1 MFAKWKESII
11 TVISS
16 RLFVLIIAF
25 ILLCSTL
32 VYRLFDLQIVKGE
45 DYLNNFRLKIVRERS
60 LTSTRGNIYDCNGNL
75 LAYNEL
81 AYNITLEDVYESGS
95 DKNATLN
102 DTIYRL
108 IKLVEENGDEV
119 ISDFNIRVN
128 EDGEYVFTV
137 EGTRLL
143 RFLAD
148 IYGKRYT
155 SDLEYDEKT
164 ATPDDVV
171 EYLCGRKKYGIGY
184 YAEPGVNTSFVPGG
198 GYTKEEVLQII
209 TIRYALS
216 LNSYQKYIAT
226 TVASDISEETLAV
239 VIENSDVLP
248 GVSVAQSTIRKYND
262 PVYFAQIIG
271 YTGKISTEEYAVL
284 SEENENYSLNDYVGK
299 TGIEQS
305 MESYLQ
311 GIKGSETIY
320 VDNMGK
326 IIETADYVEPIAGN
340 DIYLTID
347 KDLQIAVYNILEQ
360 KIAGILVNKIRNT
373 KVSPADQDSKDMYI
387 PIDDVYFALFN
398 NNVIDTSRFSKSYA
412 SETEKAVYEKFLTK
426 KESVSAELYDEL
438 MVSATPYNRLSKEY
452 CNYQSYIVTML
463 MSDNHGVLVRDAIDT
478 TDATYIAWTKDETI
492 SLKEYLNYAISMNWI
507 DTTKL
512 DLEVQYSDS
521 DEIYAGLV
529 DYIIDALQNNT
540 EFNKKL
546 YKYMIANNNIT
557 GKQICIILWDQDLI
571 NVDESKITGL
581 KSGRISAYNFMV
593 DCISELEITPA
604 QLALDPCSGSC
615 VITDVNTGDVEALV
629 SYPGYDNN
637 RLANSA
643 DSEYLARLNSDLSR
657 PLWNYATQN
666 KSAPGSTLKMCMS
679 VAAIEEGVV
688 TLNEDIRCEG
698 SFDKLTGTIHR
709 CWIYSGAHGRL
720 DITEAIANSCNCY
733 FYEVGYRMSQDE
745 DGYNATV
752 GIDTLSKYT
761 DLFGLSEP
769 SGVEILEASPQVSDA
784 FPVPSAIGQGT
795 HAYTTVGLARYV
807 TAVANS
813 GTVYNLTLIDKVTD
827 TNGNLQF
834 DNSAEIRNEIE
845 LEDNVWDAIHAGM
858 RQVVQKKAYF
868 STVAVNVAGK
878 TGTAQETASRSDHA
892 LFVGYAPYEDPEI
905 AIAIRVLHGYS
916 SDYAAQITKD
926 VIMYYYGLAEEEEII
941 TGTADQPLTATTTG
955 D

>member
-1 MFAKWKESII
+1 MFNKWKESII

-16 RLFVLIIAF
+16 RLFVLLIAF

-45 DYLNNFRLKIVRERS
+45 DYLNNFQLKIVRERS
-60 LTSTRGNIYDCNGNL
+60 LPSTRGNIYDCNGNL

-95 DKNATLN
+95 DKNANIN

-108 IKLVEENGDEV
+108 IKLIEQNGDEV

-137 EGTRLL
+137 EGTKLQ

-148 IYGKRYT
+148 IYGKKYT
-155 SDLEYDEKT
+155 SDLDYDEKT
-164 ATPDDVV
+164 ATPDDVID
-171 EYLCGRKKYGIGY
+171 YLCSRKKYGIGY
-184 YAEPGVNTSFVPGG
+184 YEEPGVSSSFVPGG
-198 GYTKEEVLQII
+198 GYTKEEIVQII

-216 LNSYQKYIAT
+216 LNSYQKYIVT
-226 TVASDISEETLAV
+226 TVASDVSEETLAV

-248 GVSVAQSTIRKYND
+248 GVSVAQDTIRKYND
-262 PVYFAQIIG
+262 PVYFSQIIG
-271 YTGKISTEEYAVL
+271 YTGKISTDEYAVL
-284 SEENENYSLNDYVGK
+284 SEENSNYSLNDYVGK

-311 GIKGSETIY
+311 GVKGSETIY

-373 KVSPADQDSKDMYI
+373 KVSPEDEDSKDMYI

-398 NNVIDTSRFSKSYA
+398 NNVIDTSRFSQSYA

-426 KESVSAELYDEL
+426 KENVSAELYDEL

-452 CNYQSYIVTML
+452 QNYESYIVSML
-463 MSDNHGVLVRDAIDT
+463 MSDNHGVLIRDEIDT

-492 SLKEYLNYAISMNWI
+492 SLKEYLNYAISMNWV

-529 DYIIDALQNNT
+529 DYIIESLQNNS

-546 YKYMIANNNIT
+546 YKYMIANNNIS

-571 NVDESKITGL
+571 NVEESQITGL
-581 KSGRISAYNFMV
+581 KSGRISSYNFII
-593 DCISELEITPA
+593 DCISNLEITPA

-615 VITDVNTGDVEALV
+615 VITDVNTGDVKALV

-666 KSAPGSTLKMCMS
+666 KSAPGSTLKMLVS
-679 VAAIEEGVV
+679 VAGLEENVI
-688 TLNEDIRCEG
+688 TLNEDIKCEG
-698 SFDKLTGTIHR
+698 SFDKLTGTVHR
-709 CWIYSGAHGRL
+709 CWIYPGAHGRL
-720 DITEAIANSCNCY
+720 DLTEAIANSCNCF
-733 FYEVGYRMSQDE
+733 FYEVGYRMSQDV
-745 DGYNATV
+745 DGYNANV

-769 SGVEILEASPQVSDA
+769 SGVEISEASPQVSDA

-813 GTVYNLTLIDKVTD
+813 GKVYNLTLIDKVTD

-834 DNSAEIRNEIE
+834 DNSAELRNEIE
-845 LEDNVWDAIHAGM
+845 LDDDVWDAIHAGM

-868 STVAVNVAGK
+868 STVAVDVAGK
-878 TGTAQETASRSDHA
+878 TGTAQETSSRADHA

-905 AIAIRVLHGYS
+905 AIAIRVLNGYT

-926 VIMYYYGLAEEEEII
+926 VIMYYYGLAEEDEII

>member
-1 MFAKWKESII
+1 MFNKWKESII

-16 RLFVLIIAF
+16 RLFVLLIAF

-45 DYLNNFRLKIVRERS
+45 DYLNNFQLKIVRERS
-60 LTSTRGNIYDCNGNL
+60 LPSTRGNIYDCNGNL

-95 DKNATLN
+95 DKNANIN

-108 IKLVEENGDEV
+108 IKLIEQNGDEV

-137 EGTRLL
+137 EGTKLQ

-148 IYGKRYT
+148 IYGKKYT
-155 SDLEYDEKT
+155 SDLDYDEKT
-164 ATPDDVV
+164 ATPDDVID
-171 EYLCGRKKYGIGY
+171 YLCSRKKYGIGY
-184 YAEPGVNTSFVPGG
+184 YEEPGVSSSFVPGG
-198 GYTKEEVLQII
+198 GYTKEEIVQII

-216 LNSYQKYIAT
+216 LNSYQKYIVT
-226 TVASDISEETLAV
+226 TVASDVSEETLAV

-248 GVSVAQSTIRKYND
+248 GVSVAQDTIRKYND
-262 PVYFAQIIG
+262 PVYFSQIIG
-271 YTGKISTEEYAVL
+271 YTGKISNEEYEVL

-311 GIKGSETIY
+311 GVKGSETIY

-373 KVSPADQDSKDMYI
+373 KVSPEDEDSKDMYI

-398 NNVIDTSRFSKSYA
+398 NNVIDTSRFSQSYA

-426 KESVSAELYDEL
+426 KENVSAELYDEL
-438 MVSATPYNRLSKEY
+438 MVSATPYNKLSKEY
-452 CNYQSYIVTML
+452 QNYESYIVSML
-463 MSDNHGVLVRDAIDT
+463 MSDNHSVLIRDEIDT

-492 SLKEYLNYAISMNWI
+492 SLKEYLNYAISMNWV

-529 DYIIDALQNNT
+529 DYIIESLQNNS

-546 YKYMIANNNIT
+546 YKYMIANNNIS

-571 NVDESKITGL
+571 NVEESQITGL
-581 KSGRISAYNFMV
+581 KSGRISSYNFII
-593 DCISELEITPA
+593 DCISNLEITPA

-615 VITDVNTGDVEALV
+615 VITDVNTGDVKALV

-666 KSAPGSTLKMCMS
+666 KSAPGSTLKMLVS
-679 VAAIEEGVV
+679 VAGLEENVI
-688 TLNEDIRCEG
+688 TLNEDIKCEG

-709 CWIYSGAHGRL
+709 CWIYTGAHGRL
-720 DITEAIANSCNCY
+720 DLTEAIANSCNCF

-745 DGYNATV
+745 DGYNANV
-752 GIDTLSKYT
+752 GIETLSKYT

-769 SGVEILEASPQVSDA
+769 SGVEISEASPQVSDA

-813 GTVYNLTLIDKVTD
+813 GKVYNLTLIDKVTD

-834 DNSAEIRNEIE
+834 DNSAELRNEIE
-845 LEDNVWDAIHAGM
+845 LDDEVWDAIHAGM

-868 STVAVNVAGK
+868 STVAVEVAGK
-878 TGTAQETASRSDHA
+878 TGTAQETSSRADHA

-905 AIAIRVLHGYS
+905 AIAIRVLNGYT

-926 VIMYYYGLAEEEEII
+926 VIMYYYGLAEEDEII

>member
-1 MFAKWKESII
+1 MFNKWKESII

-16 RLFVLIIAF
+16 RLFVLLIAF

-45 DYLNNFRLKIVRERS
+45 DYLNNFQLKIVRERS
-60 LTSTRGNIYDCNGNL
+60 LPSTRGNIYDCNGNL

-95 DKNATLN
+95 EKNANIN

-108 IKLVEENGDEV
+108 IKLIEQNGDEV

-137 EGTRLL
+137 EGTKLQ

-148 IYGKRYT
+148 VYGKKYT
-155 SDLEYDEKT
+155 SDLDYDEKT
-164 ATPDDVV
+164 ATPDDVI
-171 EYLCGRKKYGIGY
+171 EYLCSRKKYGIGY
-184 YAEPGVNTSFVPGG
+184 YEEPGVSSSFVPGG
-198 GYTKEEVLQII
+198 GYTKEEIVQII

-216 LNSYQKYIAT
+216 LNSYQKYIVT
-226 TVASDISEETLAV
+226 TVASDVSEETLAV

-248 GVSVAQSTIRKYND
+248 GVSVAQDTIRKYND
-262 PVYFAQIIG
+262 PVYFSQIIG
-271 YTGKISTEEYAVL
+271 YTGKISTDEYAVL
-284 SEENENYSLNDYVGK
+284 SQENSNYSLNDYVGK

-311 GIKGSETIY
+311 GVKGSETIY

-373 KVSPADQDSKDMYI
+373 KVSPEDEDSKDVYI

-398 NNVIDTSRFSKSYA
+398 NNVIDTSRFSQSYA

-426 KESVSAELYDEL
+426 KENVSAELYDEL
-438 MVSATPYNRLSKEY
+438 MISATPYNRLSKEY
-452 CNYQSYIVTML
+452 RNYESYIVSML
-463 MSDNHGVLVRDAIDT
+463 MSDNHGVLIRDEIDT
-478 TDATYIAWTKDETI
+478 TDPTYIAWTKDETI
-492 SLKEYLNYAISMNWI
+492 SLKEYLNYAISMNWV

-529 DYIIDALQNNT
+529 DYIIESLQNNS

-546 YKYMIANNNIT
+546 YKYMIANNNIS

-571 NVDESKITGL
+571 NVEESQITGL
-581 KSGRISAYNFMV
+581 KSGRISSYNFMI
-593 DCISELEITPA
+593 DCISNLEITPA

-615 VITDVNTGDVEALV
+615 VITDVNTGDVKALV

-666 KSAPGSTLKMCMS
+666 KSAPGSTLKMLVS
-679 VAAIEEGVV
+679 VAGLEENVI
-688 TLNEDIRCEG
+688 TLNEDIKCEG
-698 SFDKLTGTIHR
+698 SFDKLTGTVHR
-709 CWIYSGAHGRL
+709 CWIYPGAHGRL
-720 DITEAIANSCNCY
+720 DLTEAIANSCNCF

-745 DGYNATV
+745 DGYNANI

-769 SGVEILEASPQVSDA
+769 SGVEISEASPQVSDA

-807 TAVANS
+807 TAVANN
-813 GTVYNLTLIDKVTD
+813 GKVYNLTLIDKVTD

-834 DNSAEIRNEIE
+834 DNSAELRNEIE
-845 LEDNVWDAIHAGM
+845 LDDDVWDAIHAGM

-868 STVAVNVAGK
+868 STVAVDVAGK
-878 TGTAQETASRSDHA
+878 TGTAQETSSRADHA

-905 AIAIRVLHGYS
+905 AIAIRVLNGYT

-926 VIMYYYGLAEEEEII
+926 VVMYYYGLAEEDEII

>member
-1 MFAKWKESII
+1 MFSKWKESII

-16 RLFVLIIAF
+16 RLFVLLIAF

-60 LTSTRGNIYDCNGNL
+60 LPSTRGNIYDCNGNL

-108 IKLVEENGDEV
+108 IKLVEQNGDEV

-137 EGTRLL
+137 DGTKLL

-148 IYGKRYT
+148 IYGKKYT

-164 ATPDDVV
+164 STPDDVI

-184 YAEPGVNTSFVPGG
+184 YAEPGVNSSFIPGG
-198 GYTKEEVLQII
+198 GYTKEEVVQII

-226 TVASDISEETLAV
+226 TVASDVSEETLAV

-248 GVSVAQSTIRKYND
+248 GVSVAQDTIRKYND
-262 PVYFAQIIG
+262 PVYFSQIIG
-271 YTGKISTEEYAVL
+271 YTGKISTEEYAIL
-284 SEENENYSLNDYVGK
+284 SAENENYSLNDYVGK

-347 KDLQIAVYNILEQ
+347 RDLQIAVYNILEQ

-373 KVSPADQDSKDMYI
+373 KVSPEDEASKDMYI

-412 SETEKAVYEKFLTK
+412 SETEKEVYEKFLIK
-426 KESVSAELYDEL
+426 KDNVSAELYDEL
-438 MVSATPYNRLSKEY
+438 MVSATPYNKLSKEY
-452 CNYQSYIVTML
+452 QNYESYIVTL
-463 MSDNHGVLVRDAIDT
+463 LLSDNHGVLIRDAIDT
-478 TDATYIAWTKDETI
+478 TDPTYIAWTRDETI
-492 SLKEYLNYAISMNWI
+492 SLKEYLNYAISMNWV

-529 DYIIDALQNNT
+529 DYIIDSLQNNS

-557 GKQICIILWDQDLI
+557 GKQICVILWDQDLI

-581 KSGRISAYNFMV
+581 KSGRISAYNFII
-593 DCISELEITPA
+593 DCISNLEITPA

-615 VITDVNTGDVEALV
+615 VITDVNTGDVKALV

-679 VAAIEEGVV
+679 VAAVEENVV
-688 TLNEDIRCEG
+688 TLNEDIKCEG

-709 CWIYSGAHGRL
+709 CWIYPGAHGRL

-752 GIDTLSKYT
+752 GIETLSRYT
-761 DLFGLSEP
+761 DMFGLSEP
-769 SGVEILEASPQVSDA
+769 SGVEISEASPQVSDA

-845 LEDNVWDAIHAGM
+845 LDDDVWDAIHAGM

-868 STVAVNVAGK
+868 STVAVDVAGK
-878 TGTAQETASRSDHA
+878 TGTAQETASRADHA

-905 AIAIRVLHGYS
+905 AIAIRVLNGYT

-926 VIMYYYGLAEEEEII
+926 VVMYYYGLAEEEEII

>member
-1 MFAKWKESII
+1 
-11 TVISS
+11 
-16 RLFVLIIAF
+16 F

-45 DYLNNFRLKIVRERS
+45 DYLNNFQLKIVRERS
-60 LTSTRGNIYDCNGNL
+60 LPSTRGNIYDCNGNL

-95 DKNATLN
+95 DKNANIN

-108 IKLVEENGDEV
+108 IKLIEQNGDEV

-137 EGTRLL
+137 EGTKLL

-148 IYGKRYT
+148 IYGKKYT

-164 ATPDDVV
+164 STPDDVI
-171 EYLCGRKKYGIGY
+171 EYLCGRKKYAIGY
-184 YAEPGVNTSFVPGG
+184 YEEPGVNSSFVPGG
-198 GYTKEEVLQII
+198 GYTKEEIIQII

-226 TVASDISEETLAV
+226 TVASDVSEETLAV

-248 GVSVAQSTIRKYND
+248 GVSVAQDTIRKYND
-262 PVYFAQIIG
+262 PVYFSQIIG
-271 YTGKISTEEYAVL
+271 YTGKISTEEYAIL

-311 GIKGSETIY
+311 GVKGSETIY

-347 KDLQIAVYNILEQ
+347 RDLQIAVYNILEQ

-373 KVSPADQDSKDMYI
+373 KVSPEDEASKDMYI

-412 SETEKAVYEKFLTK
+412 SETEKEVYEKFLTK
-426 KESVSAELYDEL
+426 KDNVSAELYDEL
-438 MVSATPYNRLSKEY
+438 MVSATPYNQLSREY
-452 CNYQSYIVTML
+452 QNYESYIVTLL
-463 MSDNHGVLVRDAIDT
+463 MSENHGVLIRDEIDT
-478 TDATYIAWTKDETI
+478 TDATYLAWTRDETI
-492 SLKEYLNYAISMNWI
+492 SLKEYLNYAISMNWV

-521 DEIYAGLV
+521 DEIYAGVV
-529 DYIIDALQNNT
+529 DYIIDSLQNNS

-546 YKYMIANNNIT
+546 YKYMIANNNIS

-581 KSGRISAYNFMV
+581 KSGRISAYNFII
-593 DCISELEITPA
+593 DCISNLEITPA

-615 VITDVNTGDVEALV
+615 VITDVNTGDVKALV

-679 VAAIEEGVV
+679 VAAVEENVV
-688 TLNEDIRCEG
+688 TLNEDIKCEG

-709 CWIYSGAHGRL
+709 CWIYPGAHGRL

-752 GIDTLSKYT
+752 GIETLSRYT
-761 DLFGLSEP
+761 DMFGLSEP
-769 SGVEILEASPQVSDA
+769 SGVEISEASPQVSDA

-795 HAYTTVGLARYV
+795 HAYTTVGLA
-807 TAVANS
+807 
-813 GTVYNLTLIDKVTD
+813 
-827 TNGNLQF
+827 
-834 DNSAEIRNEIE
+834 
-845 LEDNVWDAIHAGM
+845 
-858 RQVVQKKAYF
+858 
-868 STVAVNVAGK
+868 
-878 TGTAQETASRSDHA
+878 
-892 LFVGYAPYEDPEI
+892 
-905 AIAIRVLHGYS
+905 
-916 SDYAAQITKD
+916 
-926 VIMYYYGLAEEEEII
+926 
-941 TGTADQPLTATTTG
+941 
-955 D
+955 

>member
-1 MFAKWKESII
+1 MFGKWKESIL

-16 RLFVLIIAF
+16 RLFVLLIAF
-25 ILLCSTL
+25 VFLCSTL

-45 DYLNNFRLKIVRERS
+45 EYLNNFQLKIVRERS

-108 IKLVEENGDEV
+108 IKLVEQNGDEV

-128 EDGEYVFTV
+128 EDGEYVFMV
-137 EGTRLL
+137 EGTKLL

-148 IYGKRYT
+148 VYGRKYT

-164 ATPDDVV
+164 ATPDEVI

-184 YAEPGVNTSFVPGG
+184 YAEPGVNSSFVPGG
-198 GYTKEEVLQII
+198 GYTKEEVIKMI
-209 TIRYALS
+209 TIRSALS

-248 GVSVAQSTIRKYND
+248 GVSVTQSTIRKYND
-262 PVYFAQIIG
+262 PVYFSQIIG
-271 YTGKISTEEYAVL
+271 YTGKISTEEYATL
-284 SEENENYSLNDYVGK
+284 SAENDNYSLNDYVGK

-311 GIKGSETIY
+311 GTKGSETIY

-373 KVSPADQDSKDMYI
+373 KVSPQDEESNDMYI

-398 NNVIDTSRFSKSYA
+398 NNVIDTSRFSQSYA

-426 KESVSAELYDEL
+426 KDNVSAELYDEL
-438 MVSATPYNRLSKEY
+438 MISATPYNKLSKEY
-452 CNYQSYIVTML
+452 QNYESYIVTL
-463 MSDNHGVLVRDAIDT
+463 LSSDNHGVLIRDAIDT
-478 TDATYIAWTKDETI
+478 SDPIYIAWTKEETI

-512 DLEVQYSDS
+512 DLDVQYSDS

-529 DYIIDALQNNT
+529 DYIINALQNNSD
-540 EFNKKL
+540 FNKKL

-571 NVDESKITGL
+571 NVEESKIKGL
-581 KSGRISAYNFMV
+581 KSGKISAYNFII
-593 DCISELEITPA
+593 DCISNLEITPA

-615 VITDVNTGDVEALV
+615 VITDVNTGDVKALV

-666 KSAPGSTLKMCMS
+666 KSAPGSTLKMLVS
-679 VAAIEEGVV
+679 VAALEEEVV
-688 TLNEDIRCEG
+688 SINEDIKCEG

-709 CWIYSGAHGRL
+709 CWIYPGAHGRL

-761 DLFGLSEP
+761 DLFGLNET
-769 SGVEILEASPQVSDA
+769 SGVEISEASPQVSDA
-784 FPVPSAIGQGT
+784 FPVPSSIGQGT

-845 LEDNVWDAIHAGM
+845 LADNVWDAIHAGM
-858 RQVVQKKAYF
+858 RQVVLKKAYF
-868 STVAVNVAGK
+868 STVAVEVAGK
-878 TGTAQETASRSDHA
+878 TGTAQETSSRADHA
-892 LFVGYAPYEDPEI
+892 LFVGYAPYENPEI
-905 AIAIRVLHGYS
+905 AIAIRVLNGYT

-926 VIMYYYGLAEEEEII
+926 VVMYYYGLAEEEDII

>member
-1 MFAKWKESII
+1 MFNKWKESII

-16 RLFVLIIAF
+16 RLFVLLIAL

-45 DYLNNFRLKIVRERS
+45 DYLNNFQLKIVRERS
-60 LTSTRGNIYDCNGNL
+60 LPSTRGNIYDCNGNL

-95 DKNATLN
+95 DKNANIN

-108 IKLVEENGDEV
+108 IKLIEQNGDEV

-137 EGTRLL
+137 EGTKLQ

-148 IYGKRYT
+148 VYGKKYT
-155 SDLEYDEKT
+155 SDLDYDEKT
-164 ATPDDVV
+164 ATPDTVIG
-171 EYLCGRKKYGIGY
+171 YLCSRKKYGIGY
-184 YAEPGVNTSFVPGG
+184 YEEPGVSSSFVPGG
-198 GYTKEEVLQII
+198 GYTKEEIVQII

-216 LNSYQKYIAT
+216 LNSYQKYIVT
-226 TVASDISEETLAV
+226 TVASDVSEETLAV

-248 GVSVAQSTIRKYND
+248 GVSVAQDTIRKYND
-262 PVYFAQIIG
+262 PVYFSQIIG
-271 YTGKISTEEYAVL
+271 YTGKISTDEYAIL

-311 GIKGSETIY
+311 GVKGSETIY

-373 KVSPADQDSKDMYI
+373 KVSPEDEDSKDMYI

-398 NNVIDTSRFSKSYA
+398 NNVIDTSRFSQSYA

-426 KESVSAELYDEL
+426 KENVSAELYDEL
-438 MVSATPYNRLSKEY
+438 MVSATPYNKLSKEY
-452 CNYQSYIVTML
+452 QNYESYIVSML
-463 MSDNHGVLVRDAIDT
+463 MSDNHSVLIRDEIDT

-492 SLKEYLNYAISMNWI
+492 SLKEYLNYAISMNWV

-529 DYIIDALQNNT
+529 DYIIESLQNNS

-546 YKYMIANNNIT
+546 YKYMIANNNIS

-571 NVDESKITGL
+571 NVEESQITGL
-581 KSGRISAYNFMV
+581 KSGRISSYNFII
-593 DCISELEITPA
+593 DCISNLEITPA

-615 VITDVNTGDVEALV
+615 VITDVNTGDVKALV

-666 KSAPGSTLKMCMS
+666 KSAPGSTLKMLVS
-679 VAAIEEGVV
+679 VAGLEENVI
-688 TLNEDIRCEG
+688 TLNEDIKCEG

-709 CWIYSGAHGRL
+709 CWIYPGAHGRL
-720 DITEAIANSCNCY
+720 DLTEAIANSCNCF
-733 FYEVGYRMSQDE
+733 FYEVGYRMSQDV
-745 DGYNATV
+745 DGYNANV

-769 SGVEILEASPQVSDA
+769 SGVEISEASPQVSDA

-807 TAVANS
+807 TAVANN
-813 GTVYNLTLIDKVTD
+813 GKVYNLTLIDKVTD

-834 DNSAEIRNEIE
+834 DNSAELRNEIE
-845 LEDNVWDAIHAGM
+845 LDDEVWDAIHAGM
-858 RQVVQKKAYF
+858 RQVVEKKAYF
-868 STVAVNVAGK
+868 STVAVDVAGK
-878 TGTAQETASRSDHA
+878 TGTAQETSSRADHA

-905 AIAIRVLHGYS
+905 AIAIRVLNGYT

-926 VIMYYYGLAEEEEII
+926 VIMYYYGLAEEDEII

>member
-1 MFAKWKESII
+1 MFSKWKESIL
-11 TVISS
+11 TVVTS
-16 RLFVLIIAF
+16 RLFVILVAF
-25 ILLCSTL
+25 FLLCSTL
-32 VYRLFDLQIVKGE
+32 VYRLFDLQIVNGE

-60 LTSTRGNIYDCNGNL
+60 LPSTRGNIYDCNGNL

-95 DKNATLN
+95 DKNAQLN

-108 IKLVEENGDEV
+108 IKLIEKSGDDI
-119 ISDFNIRVN
+119 ISDFSIRVN
-128 EDGEYVFTV
+128 EDNEYVFTV
-137 EGTRLL
+137 EGTQLQ

-148 IYGKRYT
+148 IYGRTYI

-164 ATPDDVV
+164 STPQDVID
-171 EYLCGRKKYGIGY
+171 YFCARNKYAIGY
-184 YAEPGVNTSFVPGG
+184 YEEPGVNSSFVPGG
-198 GYTKEEVLQII
+198 GYTKEEIVQII

-226 TVASDISEETLAV
+226 TVATDVSEETLAV
-239 VIENSDVLP
+239 VIENSDTLP
-248 GVSVAQSTIRKYND
+248 GVSVAQDTIRRYND
-262 PVYFAQIIG
+262 SIYFSQIIG
-271 YTGKISTEEYAVL
+271 YTGRISQEEYAIL
-284 SEENENYSLNDYVGK
+284 SETNDNYTLNDYVGK

-320 VDNMGK
+320 VDNLGK
-326 IIETADYVEPIAGN
+326 IIETAEYIEPIAGN
-340 DIYLTID
+340 DVYLTID
-347 KDLQIAVYNILEQ
+347 RDLQIAVYNILEQ

-373 KVSPADQDSKDMYI
+373 KVAPEDEDSKDMYI

-398 NNVIDTSRFSKSYA
+398 NNVINTSRFSQSYA
-412 SETEKAVYEKFLTK
+412 SETEKAVYEIFLTK
-426 KESVSAELYDEL
+426 KENVCIELREEL
-438 MVSATPYNRLSKEY
+438 METATPYNRLSKEY
-452 CNYQSYIVTML
+452 QNYESYIVSLL
-463 MSDNHGVLVRDAIDT
+463 MSENHGVLIRDEIDT
-478 TDATYIAWTKDETI
+478 TDATYLAWTRDETI
-492 SLKEYLNYAISMNWI
+492 SLKEYLNYAISMNWV

-512 DLEVQYSDS
+512 NLDVQYSDS

-529 DYIIDALQNNT
+529 DYIIEALQNNS
-540 EFNKKL
+540 EFNKRL

-571 NVDESKITGL
+571 NVEESKITGL
-581 KSGRISAYNFMV
+581 KTGRISAYEFIIY
-593 DCISELEITPA
+593 CISNLEITPA

-615 VITDVNTGDVEALV
+615 VITDVNTGDVKALV

-643 DSEYLARLNSDLSR
+643 DSAYLARLNNDLSR

-666 KSAPGSTLKMCMS
+666 RSAPGSTLKMLVS
-679 VAAIEEGVV
+679 VAALEEEVI

-698 SFDKLTGTIHR
+698 SFTKLTGTIHN
-709 CWIYSGAHGRL
+709 CWIYPGAHGRL
-720 DITEAIANSCNCY
+720 DVTEAIANSCNNF

-745 DGYNATV
+745 DGYNATI
-752 GIDTLSKYT
+752 GTDTLAKYVE
-761 DLFGLSEP
+761 LFGLSET
-769 SGVEILEASPQVSDA
+769 SGVEIAEATPQVSDA

-807 TAVANS
+807 TAVANC
-813 GTVYNLTLIDKVTD
+813 GTVYNLTLVDKVTD

-834 DNSAEIRNEIE
+834 DNNAEVRNNIE
-845 LEDNVWDAIHAGM
+845 LDQNVWEAIHEGM
-858 RQVVQKKAYF
+858 RMVVEKKAYF
-868 STVAVNVAGK
+868 NVLAVDVAGK
-878 TGTAQETASRSDHA
+878 TGTAQETSSRADHA
-892 LFVGYAPYEDPEI
+892 LFVGFAPYQNPEI
-905 AIAIRVLHGYS
+905 AIATRVLNGYT

-926 VIMYYYGLAEEEEII
+926 IVMYYYGLAEEDEII
-941 TGTADQPLTATTTG
+941 TGTAEQPLTATTTG

>member
-1 MFAKWKESII
+1 MFSKWKESII

-16 RLFVLIIAF
+16 RLFVILIAF

-32 VYRLFDLQIVKGE
+32 VYRLFDLQIVNGE

-60 LTSTRGNIYDCNGNL
+60 LPSTRGNIYDCNGNL

-95 DKNATLN
+95 DKNAKLN

-108 IKLVEENGDEV
+108 IKLIEKNGDEI

-137 EGTRLL
+137 EGTKLQ

-148 IYGKRYT
+148 IYGKAYI
-155 SDLEYDEKT
+155 SDLDYDEKT
-164 ATPDDVV
+164 ATPDEVI
-171 EYLCGRKKYGIGY
+171 EYLCSRKKYAIGY
-184 YAEPGVNTSFVPGG
+184 FENPDDSSTFVPGG
-198 GYTKEEVLQII
+198 GYTKEEVVQII

-216 LNSYQKYIAT
+216 LNSYQKYIVT
-226 TVASDISEETLAV
+226 TVASDVSEETLAV

-248 GVSVAQSTIRKYND
+248 GVSVAQDTIRKYND
-262 PVYFAQIIG
+262 PVYFSQIIG
-271 YTGKISTEEYAVL
+271 YTGKISTDEYAVL
-284 SEENENYSLNDYVGK
+284 SAENDNYSLNDYVGK

-340 DIYLTID
+340 DVYLTID
-347 KDLQIAVYNILEQ
+347 RDLQIAVYNILEQ

-373 KVSPADQDSKDMYI
+373 KVSPEDEESNDMYI

-398 NNVIDTSRFSKSYA
+398 NNVIDTSRFSQSYA
-412 SETEKAVYEKFLTK
+412 SETEQAVYEKFLTK
-426 KESVSAELYDEL
+426 KENVSLELREEL
-438 MVSATPYNRLSKEY
+438 MDTATPYNKLSKEY
-452 CNYQSYIVTML
+452 QNYESYIVSL
-463 MSDNHGVLVRDAIDT
+463 LSSDNHGVLIREEIDT
-478 TDATYIAWTKDETI
+478 TDPTYIAWTKDETI
-492 SLKEYLNYAISMNWI
+492 SLKEYLNYAISMNWV

-512 DLEVQYSDS
+512 NLDVQYSDS

-529 DYIIDALQNNT
+529 DYIIEALQNNT

-571 NVDESKITGL
+571 NVEEDKIKGL
-581 KSGRISAYNFMV
+581 KSGRITPYNFII
-593 DCISELEITPA
+593 DCISDLEITPA

-615 VITDVNTGDVEALV
+615 VITDVNTGDVKALV

-643 DSEYLARLNSDLSR
+643 DSEYLAGLNSDLSR

-666 KSAPGSTLKMCMS
+666 RSAPGSTLKML
-679 VAAIEEGVV
+679 VAVAGLEEEVIS
-688 TLNEDIRCEG
+688 LNEDIKCEG
-698 SFDKLTGTIHR
+698 SFTKLTGTIHN
-709 CWIYSGAHGRL
+709 CWIYPGAHGRV
-720 DITEAIANSCNCY
+720 DVTEAIANSCNSY

-745 DGYNATV
+745 DGYNATI
-752 GIDTLSKYT
+752 GTETLAKYV
-761 DLFGLSEP
+761 DWFGLSET
-769 SGVEILEASPQVSDA
+769 SGVEISEASPQVSDA

-834 DNSAEIRNEIE
+834 DNVAEVRNTIE
-845 LEDNVWDAIHAGM
+845 LSDEVWDAIHSGM

-868 STVAVNVAGK
+868 NTVAVNVAGK
-878 TGTAQETASRSDHA
+878 TGTAQEISSRADHA

-905 AIAIRVLHGYS
+905 AIAIRVLNGYT

-926 VIMYYYGLAEEEEII
+926 IVMYYYGLAEEDEII
-941 TGTADQPLTATTTG
+941 TGTAEQPLTATTTG

>member
-1 MFAKWKESII
+1 MFSKWKESII

-16 RLFVLIIAF
+16 RLFVILVAF
-25 ILLCSTL
+25 FLLCSTL
-32 VYRLFDLQIVKGE
+32 VYRLFDLQIVNGE

-60 LTSTRGNIYDCNGNL
+60 LPSTRGNIYDCNGNL

-95 DKNATLN
+95 DKNAQLN

-108 IKLVEENGDEV
+108 IKLVEKCGDDI

-137 EGTRLL
+137 DGTQLQ

-148 IYGKRYT
+148 VYGKKYI
-155 SDLEYDEKT
+155 SDLEYDQKT
-164 ATPDDVV
+164 STPQDVID
-171 EYLCGRKKYGIGY
+171 YFCARNKYGIGY
-184 YAEPGVNTSFVPGG
+184 YAEPGVNSSFVPGG

-209 TIRYALS
+209 TVRYALS

-226 TVASDISEETLAV
+226 TVATDVSEETLAV

-248 GVSVAQSTIRKYND
+248 GVSVAQDTIRRYND
-262 PVYFAQIIG
+262 AVYFSQIIG
-271 YTGKISTEEYAVL
+271 YTGRISTEEYAIL
-284 SEENENYSLNDYVGK
+284 SEESDNYTLNDNVGK

-320 VDNMGK
+320 VDNLGK
-326 IIETADYVEPIAGN
+326 IIETAEYVEPVAGN
-340 DIYLTID
+340 DVYLTID
-347 KDLQIAVYNILEQ
+347 RDLQIAVYNILEQ

-373 KVSPADQDSKDMYI
+373 KIAPEDQDSNDMYI

-398 NNVIDTSRFSKSYA
+398 NNVINTARFSQSYA
-412 SETEKAVYEKFLTK
+412 SETEKAVYEAFLIK
-426 KESVSAELYDEL
+426 KENVSLELQEEL
-438 MVSATPYNRLSKEY
+438 MVTATPYNRLSKEY
-452 CNYQSYIVTML
+452 QNYESYIVSLL
-463 MSDNHGVLVRDAIDT
+463 MSENHGVLMRDEIDT

-492 SLKEYLNYAISMNWI
+492 SLKEYLNYAISMNWV

-512 DLEVQYSDS
+512 DLDVQYSDS

-529 DYIIDALQNNT
+529 DYIIEALQNNT
-540 EFNKKL
+540 EFNKRL

-571 NVDESKITGL
+571 NVEESLITGL
-581 KSGRISAYNFMV
+581 KTGRVTAYDFIIH
-593 DCISELEITPA
+593 CISNLEITPA

-615 VITDVNTGDVEALV
+615 VITDVNTGDVKALV

-643 DSEYLARLNSDLSR
+643 DSAYLARLNNDLSR

-666 KSAPGSTLKMCMS
+666 RSAPGSTLKMLVS
-679 VAAIEEGVV
+679 VAGLEEGVI

-709 CWIYSGAHGRL
+709 CWIYAGAHGRL
-720 DITEAIANSCNCY
+720 DVTEAIANSCNCF

-745 DGYNATV
+745 DGYNATI
-752 GIDTLSKYT
+752 GIETLAKYV
-761 DLFGLSEP
+761 DLFGLNET
-769 SGVEILEASPQVSDA
+769 SGVEISEATPQVSDA

-807 TAVANS
+807 TAVANE
-813 GTVYNLTLIDKVTD
+813 GTVYNLTLVDKVTD

-834 DNSAEIRNEIE
+834 DNEAQVRNVIE
-845 LEDNVWDAIHAGM
+845 LDDDIWEAIHEGM
-858 RQVVQKKAYF
+858 RMVVEKKAYF
-868 STVAVNVAGK
+868 NVLAVDVAGK
-878 TGTAQETASRSDHA
+878 TGTAQETSSRADHA
-892 LFVGYAPYEDPEI
+892 LFVGFAPYQDPEI
-905 AIAIRVLHGYS
+905 AIATRVLNGYT

-926 VIMYYYGLAEEEEII
+926 IIMYYYGLAEEDEII
-941 TGTADQPLTATTTG
+941 TGTADRPLTATTTG

>member
-1 MFAKWKESII
+1 MFNKWKESIL
-11 TVISS
+11 TVITS
-16 RLFVLIIAF
+16 RLFVILLAF
-25 ILLCSTL
+25 IILCSTL
-32 VYRLFDLQIVKGE
+32 VYRIFDLQIVNGE
-45 DYLNNFRLKIVRERS
+45 NYLNNFRLKIVRERS
-60 LTSTRGNIYDCNGNL
+60 LPSTRGNIYDCNGNL

-81 AYNITLEDVYESGS
+81 AYNITLEDVFESGS
-95 DKNATLN
+95 DKNAQLN

-108 IKLVEENGDEV
+108 IKLIEKNGDDI

-137 EGTRLL
+137 DGTKLQ

-148 IYGKRYT
+148 IYGKVYI
-155 SDLEYDEKT
+155 SDLDYDEKT
-164 ATPDDVV
+164 ATPEDVI
-171 EYLCGRKKYGIGY
+171 EYLCSRKKYGIGY
-184 YAEPGVNTSFVPGG
+184 YEEPGVNSSFVPGG
-198 GYTKEEVLQII
+198 GYTKEEIVQII
-209 TIRYALS
+209 TVRYALS

-226 TVASDISEETLAV
+226 TVASDVSEETLAV

-248 GVSVAQSTIRKYND
+248 GVSVAQDTIRRYND
-262 PVYFAQIIG
+262 PVYFSQIIG
-271 YTGKISTEEYAVL
+271 YTGKISTDEYAVL
-284 SEENENYSLNDYVGK
+284 SAENENYSLNDYVGK

-305 MESYLQ
+305 MESHLQ

-347 KDLQIAVYNILEQ
+347 RDLQIAVYNILEQ

-373 KVSPADQDSKDMYI
+373 KVSPEDEESKDMYI

-398 NNVIDTSRFSKSYA
+398 NNVINTSRFSQTYA
-412 SETEKAVYEKFLTK
+412 SETEKAVYEAFLTK
-426 KESVSAELYDEL
+426 KENVSLELQDEL
-438 MVSATPYNRLSKEY
+438 LVSATPYNKLSKEY
-452 CNYQSYIVTML
+452 RNYESYIVSML
-463 MSDNHGVLVRDAIDT
+463 MSENHGILIRDEIDT
-478 TDATYIAWTKDETI
+478 SDATYIAWTKDETI

-512 DLEVQYSDS
+512 DLDVQYSDS

-529 DYIIDALQNNT
+529 EYIIDALQNNT
-540 EFNKKL
+540 EFNKRL
-546 YKYMIANNNIT
+546 YKYMIANNNIS
-557 GKQICIILWDQDLI
+557 GKQICIILWDQDII
-571 NVDESKITGL
+571 NVEESQIKNL
-581 KSGRISAYNFMV
+581 KSGRTSAYEFIV
-593 DCISELEITPA
+593 QCISDLEITPA

-615 VITDVNTGDVEALV
+615 VITDVNTGDVKALV

-643 DSEYLARLNSDLSR
+643 DAAYLARLNSDLSR

-666 KSAPGSTLKMCMS
+666 RSAPGSTLKMLVS
-679 VAAIEEGVV
+679 VAALEEEVV
-688 TLNEDIRCEG
+688 TLKEDIKCEG
-698 SFDKLTGTIHR
+698 SFTKLTGTIHN
-709 CWIYSGAHGRL
+709 CWIAPGAHGRL
-720 DITEAIANSCNCY
+720 DITEAIANSCNCF

-745 DGYNATV
+745 DGYNANV
-752 GIDTLSKYT
+752 GTDTLAKYV
-761 DLFGLSEP
+761 DLFGLSET
-769 SGVEILEASPQVSDA
+769 SGVEISETSPYVSDV

-813 GTVYNLTLIDKVTD
+813 GTVYNLTLIDKITD
-827 TNGNLQF
+827 TNGNLKL
-834 DNSAEIRNEIE
+834 DNSAEVRNTID
-845 LEDNVWDAIHAGM
+845 LSDDVWDAIHSGM
-858 RQVVQKKAYF
+858 RQVVLKKSYF

-878 TGTAQETASRSDHA
+878 TGTAQETSSRSDHA
-892 LFVGYAPYEDPEI
+892 LFVGYAPYENPEI
-905 AIAIRVLHGYS
+905 AIAIRVLNGYT

-926 VIMYYYGLAEEEEII
+926 VVMYYYGLAEEDEII
-941 TGTADQPLTATTTG
+941 TGTAEQPLTATTTG

>member
-1 MFAKWKESII
+1 MFNKWKESII

-16 RLFVLIIAF
+16 RLFVLLIAF

-45 DYLNNFRLKIVRERS
+45 DYLNNFQLKIVRERS
-60 LTSTRGNIYDCNGNL
+60 LPSTRGNIYDCNGNL

-95 DKNATLN
+95 DKNANIN

-108 IKLVEENGDEV
+108 IKLIEQNGDEV

-137 EGTRLL
+137 EGTKLQ

-148 IYGKRYT
+148 VYGKKYT
-155 SDLEYDEKT
+155 SDLDYDEKT
-164 ATPDDVV
+164 ATPDTVI
-171 EYLCGRKKYGIGY
+171 EYLCSRKKYGIGY
-184 YAEPGVNTSFVPGG
+184 YEEPGVSSSFVPGG
-198 GYTKEEVLQII
+198 GYTKEEIVQII

-216 LNSYQKYIAT
+216 LNSYQKYIVT
-226 TVASDISEETLAV
+226 TVASDVSEETLAV

-248 GVSVAQSTIRKYND
+248 GVSVAQDTIRKYND
-262 PVYFAQIIG
+262 PVYFSQIIG
-271 YTGKISTEEYAVL
+271 YTGKISNEEYAVL
-284 SEENENYSLNDYVGK
+284 SEENSNYSLNDYVGK

-311 GIKGSETIY
+311 GVKGSETIY

-373 KVSPADQDSKDMYI
+373 KVSPEDEDSKDMYI

-398 NNVIDTSRFSKSYA
+398 NNVIDTSRFSQSYA

-426 KESVSAELYDEL
+426 KENVSAELYDEL

-452 CNYQSYIVTML
+452 QNYESYIVSML
-463 MSDNHGVLVRDAIDT
+463 MSDNHGVLIRDEIDT
-478 TDATYIAWTKDETI
+478 TDPTYIAWTKDETI
-492 SLKEYLNYAISMNWI
+492 SLKEYLNYAISMNWV

-529 DYIIDALQNNT
+529 DYIIESLQNNS

-546 YKYMIANNNIT
+546 YKYMIANNNIS

-571 NVDESKITGL
+571 NVEESQITGL
-581 KSGRISAYNFMV
+581 KSGRISSYNFII
-593 DCISELEITPA
+593 DCISNLEITPA

-615 VITDVNTGDVEALV
+615 VITDVNTGDVKALV

-666 KSAPGSTLKMCMS
+666 KSAPGSTLKMVVS
-679 VAAIEEGVV
+679 VAVLEENVI
-688 TLNEDIRCEG
+688 TLNEDIKCEG

-709 CWIYSGAHGRL
+709 CWIYPGAHGHL
-720 DITEAIANSCNCY
+720 DLTEAIANSCNCF

-745 DGYNATV
+745 DGFNANV

-769 SGVEILEASPQVSDA
+769 SGVEISEASPLVSDA

-807 TAVANS
+807 TAVANN
-813 GTVYNLTLIDKVTD
+813 GKVYNLTLIDKVTD

-834 DNSAEIRNEIE
+834 DNSAELRNEIE
-845 LEDNVWDAIHAGM
+845 LDDDVWDAIHAGM

-868 STVAVNVAGK
+868 STVAVDVAGK
-878 TGTAQETASRSDHA
+878 TGTAQETSSRADHA

-905 AIAIRVLHGYS
+905 AIAIRVLNGYT

-926 VIMYYYGLAEEEEII
+926 VIMYYYGLAEEDEII

>member
-1 MFAKWKESII
+1 MFNKWKESII

-16 RLFVLIIAF
+16 RLFVLLIAF

-45 DYLNNFRLKIVRERS
+45 DYLNNFQLKIVRERS
-60 LTSTRGNIYDCNGNL
+60 LPSTRGNIYDCNGNL

-95 DKNATLN
+95 DKNANIN

-108 IKLVEENGDEV
+108 IKLIEQNGDEV

-137 EGTRLL
+137 EGTKLQ

-148 IYGKRYT
+148 VYGKKYT
-155 SDLEYDEKT
+155 SDLDYDEKT
-164 ATPDDVV
+164 ATPDTVI
-171 EYLCGRKKYGIGY
+171 EYLCSRKKYGIGY
-184 YAEPGVNTSFVPGG
+184 YEEPGVSSSFVPGG
-198 GYTKEEVLQII
+198 GYTKEEIVQII

-216 LNSYQKYIAT
+216 LNSYQKYIVT
-226 TVASDISEETLAV
+226 TVASDVSEETLAV

-248 GVSVAQSTIRKYND
+248 GVSVAQDTIRKYND
-262 PVYFAQIIG
+262 PVYFSQIIG
-271 YTGKISTEEYAVL
+271 YTGKISTDEYAVL

-311 GIKGSETIY
+311 GVKGSETIY

-373 KVSPADQDSKDMYI
+373 KVSPEDEDSKDMYI

-398 NNVIDTSRFSKSYA
+398 NNVIDTSRFSQSYA

-426 KESVSAELYDEL
+426 KENVSAELYDEL
-438 MVSATPYNRLSKEY
+438 MVSATPYNKLSKEY
-452 CNYQSYIVTML
+452 QNYESYIVSML
-463 MSDNHGVLVRDAIDT
+463 MSDNHGVLIRDEIDT

-492 SLKEYLNYAISMNWI
+492 SLKEYLNYAISMNWV

-529 DYIIDALQNNT
+529 DYIIESLQNNS

-546 YKYMIANNNIT
+546 YKYMIANNNIS

-571 NVDESKITGL
+571 NVEESQITGL
-581 KSGRISAYNFMV
+581 KSGRISSYNFII
-593 DCISELEITPA
+593 DCISNLEITPA

-615 VITDVNTGDVEALV
+615 VITDVNTGDVKALV

-666 KSAPGSTLKMCMS
+666 KSAPGSTLKMLVS
-679 VAAIEEGVV
+679 VAGLEENVI
-688 TLNEDIRCEG
+688 TLNEDIKCEG

-709 CWIYSGAHGRL
+709 CWIYPGAHGRL
-720 DITEAIANSCNCY
+720 DLTEAIANSCNCF
-733 FYEVGYRMSQDE
+733 FYEVGYRMSQDV
-745 DGYNATV
+745 DGYNANV

-769 SGVEILEASPQVSDA
+769 SGVEISEASPQVSDA

-807 TAVANS
+807 TAVANN
-813 GTVYNLTLIDKVTD
+813 GKVYNLTLIDKVTD

-834 DNSAEIRNEIE
+834 DNSAELRNEIE
-845 LEDNVWDAIHAGM
+845 LDDDVWDAIHAGM

-868 STVAVNVAGK
+868 STVAVDVAGK
-878 TGTAQETASRSDHA
+878 TGTAQETSSRADHA

-905 AIAIRVLHGYS
+905 AIAIRVLNGYT

-926 VIMYYYGLAEEEEII
+926 VIMYYYGLAEEDEII

>member
-1 MFAKWKESII
+1 LFSKWKESFI

-16 RLFVLIIAF
+16 RLFVLLIAF
-25 ILLCSTL
+25 FFLCSTL

-45 DYLNNFRLKIVRERS
+45 DYLNNFHLKIVRERS
-60 LTSTRGNIYDCNGNL
+60 LPSTRGNIYDCNGNL

-95 DKNATLN
+95 DKNATIN

-108 IKLVEENGDEV
+108 IKLVEQNGDEV

-137 EGTRLL
+137 EGTKLQ

-148 IYGKRYT
+148 IYGKKYT
-155 SDLEYDEKT
+155 SDLDYDEKT

-184 YAEPGVNTSFVPGG
+184 YAEPGVNSSFVPGG

-226 TVASDISEETLAV
+226 TVASDVSEETLAV
-239 VIENSDVLP
+239 VIENSDILP
-248 GVSVAQSTIRKYND
+248 GVSVAQATVRKYND
-262 PVYFAQIIG
+262 PVYFSQIIG
-271 YTGKISTEEYAVL
+271 YTGKISNEEYAVL
-284 SEENENYSLNDYVGK
+284 SAENENYTLNDYVGK

-311 GIKGSETIY
+311 GVKGSETIY

-340 DIYLTID
+340 DVYLTID

-360 KIAGILVNKIRNT
+360 KIAGILVAKIRNT
-373 KVSPADQDSKDMYI
+373 KVSPEDADSKDMYI

-426 KESVSAELYDEL
+426 KEDVSAELYEEL
-438 MVSATPYNRLSKEY
+438 MVSATPYNKLSKEY
-452 CNYQSYIVTML
+452 KSYESYIVSL
-463 MSDNHGVLVRDAIDT
+463 LSSDNHGVLVRDAIDT
-478 TDATYIAWTKDETI
+478 TDPMYIAWTRDETI

-512 DLEVQYSDS
+512 DLDVQYSDS

-529 DYIIDALQNNT
+529 EYIIDSLQNNS

-571 NVDESKITGL
+571 NVDEDQIKGL
-581 KSGRISAYNFMV
+581 KSGRISSYQFMV
-593 DCISELEITPA
+593 DCISNLEITPA

-615 VITDVNTGDVEALV
+615 VITDVNTGDVKALV

-666 KSAPGSTLKMCMS
+666 RSAPGSTLKMLVS
-679 VAAIEEGVV
+679 VAALEENVI
-688 TLNEDIRCEG
+688 TLNEEIKCEG
-698 SFDKLTGTIHR
+698 SFDKLTGTTHH
-709 CWIYSGAHGRL
+709 CWIYPGAHGRVNV
-720 DITEAIANSCNCY
+720 TEAIAHSCNSY

-745 DGYNATV
+745 DGYNASV
-752 GIDTLSKYT
+752 GTETLSRYAEM
-761 DLFGLSEP
+761 FGLSET
-769 SGVEILEASPQVSDA
+769 SGVEISEAAPQVSDA

-807 TAVANS
+807 TAVANN

-834 DNSAEIRNEIE
+834 DNSAEIRNQVE
-845 LEDNVWDAIHAGM
+845 LDDDVWDAIHSGM

-868 STVAVNVAGK
+868 STVAVDVAGK
-878 TGTAQETASRSDHA
+878 TGTAQETSSRADHA

-905 AIAIRVLHGYS
+905 AIAIRVLNGYT

-926 VIMYYYGLAEEEEII
+926 VIMYYYGLAEEDEII
-941 TGTADQPLTATTTG
+941 TGTAEQPLTATTGG

>member
-1 MFAKWKESII
+1 MFSKWKESIL

-16 RLFVLIIAF
+16 RLFIILVAF
-25 ILLCSTL
+25 FLLCSTL
-32 VYRLFDLQIVKGE
+32 VYRLFDLQIVNGE

-60 LTSTRGNIYDCNGNL
+60 LPSTRGNIYDCNGNL

-81 AYNITLEDVYESGS
+81 AYNITIEDVYESGS
-95 DKNATLN
+95 DKNAQLN

-108 IKLVEENGDEV
+108 IQLIEKSGDNV
-119 ISDFNIRVN
+119 VSDFNIRVN
-128 EDGEYVFTV
+128 EDGEYVYTV
-137 EGTRLL
+137 EGTKLQ

-148 IYGKRYT
+148 IYGKVYI
-155 SDLEYDEKT
+155 SDLEYEQKT
-164 ATPDDVV
+164 ATPDEVV

-184 YAEPGVNTSFVPGG
+184 YEEPGVSSSFVPGG
-198 GYTKEEVLQII
+198 GYSKEEIIQII
-209 TIRYALS
+209 TIRYAMS
-216 LNSYQKYIAT
+216 LNGYQKYIAT
-226 TVASDISEETLAV
+226 TVAADVSEETLAV

-248 GVSVAQSTIRKYND
+248 GVSVAQDTIRKYND
-262 PVYFAQIIG
+262 AVYFSQIIG

-326 IIETADYVEPIAGN
+326 IIETAEYNEPIAGN
-340 DIYLTID
+340 DVYLTID

-373 KVSPADQDSKDMYI
+373 KVSPEDEDSKDMYI

-398 NNVIDTSRFSKSYA
+398 NNVINTSRFSQSYA
-412 SETEKAVYEKFLTK
+412 SETEQAVYEAFLTK
-426 KESVSAELYDEL
+426 KENVSLELREEL
-438 MVSATPYNRLSKEY
+438 LESATPYNRLSKEY
-452 CNYQSYIVTML
+452 RNYESYIVTML
-463 MSDNHGVLVRDAIDT
+463 SSDNHGVLMRDVIDT
-478 TDATYIAWTKDETI
+478 TDATYIAWTRDEDI
-492 SLKEYLNYAISMNWI
+492 SLKEYLNYAISKNWV
-507 DTTKL
+507 DTSKL
-512 DLEVQYSDS
+512 DLDVQYSDS
-521 DEIYAGLV
+521 DEIYNGLV

-540 EFNKKL
+540 EFNKRL

-571 NVDESKITGL
+571 NVEESMIRGL
-581 KSGRISAYNFMV
+581 KTNRISSYDFMIE
-593 DCISELEITPA
+593 CISNLEITPA

-615 VITDVNTGDVEALV
+615 VITDVNTGDVKALV

-643 DSEYLARLNSDLSR
+643 DSAYLARLNSDLSR

-666 KSAPGSTLKMCMS
+666 KSAPGSTLKMLVS
-679 VAAIEEGVV
+679 VAGLEEGVIS
-688 TLNEDIRCEG
+688 LNEDIKCEG
-698 SFDKLTGTIHR
+698 SYSKLTGTTHN
-709 CWIYSGAHGRL
+709 CWIYPGAHGRL
-720 DITEAIANSCNCY
+720 DVTEAIANSCNSY
-733 FYEVGYRMSQDE
+733 FYEVGFRMSQDE

-752 GIDTLSKYT
+752 GIQTLAKYA
-761 DLFGLSEP
+761 DLFGLSET
-769 SGVEILEASPQVSDA
+769 SGVEISEASPQVSDA

-813 GTVYNLTLIDKVTD
+813 GTVYNLTLVDKITD
-827 TNGNLQF
+827 TNGNIQF
-834 DNSAEIRNEIE
+834 DNSAKIRNVIE
-845 LEDNVWDAIHAGM
+845 LDQDVWDAVHLGM

-868 STVAVNVAGK
+868 STVAVDVAGK
-878 TGTAQETASRSDHA
+878 TGTAQETSSRSDHA
-892 LFVGYAPYEDPEI
+892 LFVGYAPYDDPEI
-905 AIAIRVLHGYS
+905 GIAIRVLNGYS

-926 VIMYYYGLAEEEEII
+926 VIMYYYGLAEEDEII
-941 TGTADQPLTATTTG
+941 TGTAEQPLTATTTG

>member
-1 MFAKWKESII
+1 MFSKWKESIL
-11 TVISS
+11 TVITS
-16 RLFVLIIAF
+16 RLFV
-25 ILLCSTL
+25 ILLAFVLLGSTV
-32 VYRLFDLQIVKGE
+32 VYRLFDLQIVNGE

-60 LTSTRGNIYDCNGNL
+60 LPSTRGNIYDCNGYL

-81 AYNITLEDVYESGS
+81 AYNITIEDVYESGS
-95 DKNATLN
+95 DKNAQLN
-102 DTIYRL
+102 DTIYKL
-108 IKLVEENGDEV
+108 IKLIEGSGDDI

-137 EGTRLL
+137 EGTALQ

-148 IYGKRYT
+148 IYGRTYI

-164 ATPDDVV
+164 ATPQDVID
-171 EYLCGRKKYGIGY
+171 YLCSRKKYAIGF
-184 YAEPGVNTSFVPGG
+184 YAEPDVTSSFVPGG
-198 GYTKEEVLQII
+198 GYTKEEIVQII

-226 TVASDISEETLAV
+226 TVAEDVSEETLAV
-239 VIENSDVLP
+239 VIENSDILP
-248 GVSVAQSTIRKYND
+248 GVSVSQATIRKYND
-262 PVYFAQIIG
+262 PVYFSQIIG
-271 YTGKISTEEYAVL
+271 YTGKISTDEYAIL
-284 SEENENYSLNDYVGK
+284 SEGNDNYSLNDYVGK

-305 MESYLQ
+305 MESELQ

-373 KVSPADQDSKDMYI
+373 KVSPEDEESNDMYI

-398 NNVIDTSRFSKSYA
+398 NNVIDTSRFSQSYA
-412 SETEKAVYEKFLTK
+412 SETEKDVYEIFITK
-426 KESVSAELYDEL
+426 KESVSEELREEL
-438 MVSATPYNRLSKEY
+438 LNEATPYNRLSKEY
-452 CNYQSYIVTML
+452 QNYESYIVTL
-463 MSDNHGVLVRDAIDT
+463 LSSDNHGILMKDQIDT
-478 TDATYIAWTKDETI
+478 SDATYIAWTRDETI

-512 DLEVQYSDS
+512 DLDVQYSDS
-521 DEIYAGLV
+521 DEIYASLV
-529 DYIIDALQNNT
+529 DYIIEALQNNT
-540 EFNKKL
+540 EFNKKI

-557 GKQICIILWDQDLI
+557 GKQVCIILWDQDLI
-571 NVDESKITGL
+571 NVEESKITGL
-581 KSGRISAYNFMV
+581 KSGRISAYDFII
-593 DCISELEITPA
+593 DCISNLEITPA

-615 VITDVNTGDVEALV
+615 VITDVNTGDVKALV

-643 DSEYLARLNSDLSR
+643 DAEYLARLNSDLSR

-666 KSAPGSTLKMCMS
+666 KSAPGSTLKML
-679 VAAIEEGVV
+679 VAVAGLEEDVIS
-688 TLNEDIRCEG
+688 LNEDIRCEG
-698 SFDKLTGTIHR
+698 SFTKLTGTVHN
-709 CWIYSGAHGRL
+709 CWIYPGAHGRL
-720 DITEAIANSCNCY
+720 DVTEAIANSCNSF

-745 DGYNATV
+745 DGYNAIV
-752 GIDTLSKYT
+752 GTDTLAKYV
-761 DLFGLSEP
+761 DLFGLSET
-769 SGVEILEASPQVSDA
+769 SGVEISEASPQVSDA

-827 TNGNLQF
+827 TNGNLIY
-834 DNSAEIRNEIE
+834 DNAAQVRNVIE
-845 LEDNVWDAIHAGM
+845 LDDEVWDAIHEGM
-858 RQVVQKKAYF
+858 RQVVLKKAYY
-868 STVAVNVAGK
+868 STINIDVAGK
-878 TGTAQETASRSDHA
+878 TGTAQETSSRADHA
-892 LFVGYAPYEDPEI
+892 LFVAYAPYENPDI
-905 AIAIRVLHGYS
+905 AIATRVLNGYT
-916 SDYAAQITKD
+916 SDYASQITKD
-926 VIMYYYGLAEEEEII
+926 IIMYYYDLAEEDEII
-941 TGTADQPLTATTTG
+941 TGTAEQPLTATTTG

>member
-1 MFAKWKESII
+1 MFNKWKESIL
-11 TVISS
+11 TVITS
-16 RLFVLIIAF
+16 RLFV
-25 ILLCSTL
+25 ILLALILLSSTL
-32 VYRLFDLQIVKGE
+32 VYRLFDLQIVNGE
-45 DYLNNFRLKIVRERS
+45 NYLNNFRLKIVRERS

-95 DKNATLN
+95 DKNAKLN
-102 DTIYRL
+102 NTIYRL
-108 IKLVEENGDEV
+108 IQLIEKSGDDV

-137 EGTRLL
+137 EGTKLQ

-148 IYGKRYT
+148 IYGKVYI

-164 ATPDDVV
+164 ATPDEVV
-171 EYLCGRKKYGIGY
+171 EYLCSRKKYGIGFY
-184 YAEPGVNTSFVPGG
+184 EEPGVNSSFVPGG

-226 TVASDISEETLAV
+226 TVASDVSEETLAV
-239 VIENSDVLP
+239 VIENSDELP
-248 GVSVAQSTIRKYND
+248 GVSVTQDTIRRYND
-262 PVYFAQIIG
+262 PVYFSQIIG
-271 YTGKISTEEYAVL
+271 YTGKISPEEYAVL
-284 SEENENYSLNDYVGK
+284 SEDNENYTLNDYVGK
-299 TGIEQS
+299 TGIEHS

-311 GIKGSETIY
+311 GVKGSETIY

-373 KVSPADQDSKDMYI
+373 KVSPQDEASKDMYI

-398 NNVIDTSRFSKSYA
+398 NNVIDTSRFSQSYA
-412 SETEKAVYEKFLTK
+412 SETEKAVYEVFLTK
-426 KESVSAELYDEL
+426 KENVSVELRDEL
-438 MVSATPYNRLSKEY
+438 LISATPYNKLSKEY
-452 CNYQSYIVTML
+452 QNYESYIVSLL
-463 MSDNHGVLVRDAIDT
+463 MSDNHGILIRDEIDT

-529 DYIIDALQNNT
+529 EYIIDALQNNT
-540 EFNKKL
+540 EFNKRL
-546 YKYMIANNNIT
+546 YKYMIANNNIS

-571 NVDESKITGL
+571 NVEESKIKDL
-581 KSGRISAYNFMV
+581 KSGRTSAYNFII
-593 DCISELEITPA
+593 DCISNLEITPA

-615 VITDVNTGDVEALV
+615 VITDVNTGDVKALV

-643 DSEYLARLNSDLSR
+643 DAEYLARLNNDLSR

-666 KSAPGSTLKMCMS
+666 RSAPGSTLKMLVS
-679 VAAIEEGVV
+679 VAALEEEVI
-688 TLNEDIRCEG
+688 TLKEDIKCEG
-698 SFDKLTGTIHR
+698 SFTKLTGTIHN
-709 CWIYSGAHGRL
+709 CWIAPGAHGRL
-720 DITEAIANSCNCY
+720 DVTEAIANSCNCF

-745 DGYNATV
+745 DGYNANV
-752 GIDTLSKYT
+752 GTDTLAQYV
-761 DLFGLSEP
+761 DLFGLNET
-769 SGVEILEASPQVSDA
+769 SGVEISETNPYVSDV

-813 GTVYNLTLIDKVTD
+813 GTVYDLTLIDKVTD
-827 TNGNLQF
+827 TNGNLKF
-834 DNSAEIRNEIE
+834 DNSADVRNNID
-845 LEDNVWDAIHAGM
+845 LSDDVWDAIHAGM
-858 RQVVQKKAYF
+858 RQVVIKKPYF

-878 TGTAQETASRSDHA
+878 TGTAQETSSRSDHA

-905 AIAIRVLHGYS
+905 AVAIRVLNGYS

-926 VIMYYYGLAEEEEII
+926 VVMYYYGLAEEDEII
-941 TGTADQPLTATTTG
+941 TGTADQPLTSTTTG

>member
-1 MFAKWKESII
+1 MFNKWKESII

-16 RLFVLIIAF
+16 RLFVLLIAF

-45 DYLNNFRLKIVRERS
+45 DYLNNFQLKIVRERS
-60 LTSTRGNIYDCNGNL
+60 LPSTRGNIYDCNGNL

-95 DKNATLN
+95 EKNANIN

-108 IKLVEENGDEV
+108 IKLIEQNGDEV

-137 EGTRLL
+137 EGTKLQ

-148 IYGKRYT
+148 VYGKKYT
-155 SDLEYDEKT
+155 SDLDYDEKT
-164 ATPDDVV
+164 ATPDDVI
-171 EYLCGRKKYGIGY
+171 EYLCSRKKYGIGY
-184 YAEPGVNTSFVPGG
+184 YEEPGVSSSFVPGG
-198 GYTKEEVLQII
+198 GYTKEEIVQII

-216 LNSYQKYIAT
+216 LNSYQKYIVT
-226 TVASDISEETLAV
+226 TVASDVSEETLAV

-248 GVSVAQSTIRKYND
+248 GVSVAQDTIRKYND
-262 PVYFAQIIG
+262 PVYFSQIIG
-271 YTGKISTEEYAVL
+271 YTGKISTDEYAVL
-284 SEENENYSLNDYVGK
+284 SQENSNYSLNDYVGK

-311 GIKGSETIY
+311 GVKGSETIY

-373 KVSPADQDSKDMYI
+373 KVSPEDEDSKDVYI

-398 NNVIDTSRFSKSYA
+398 NNVIDTSRFSQSYA

-426 KESVSAELYDEL
+426 KENVSAELYDEL

-452 CNYQSYIVTML
+452 QNYESYIVSML
-463 MSDNHGVLVRDAIDT
+463 MSDNHGVLIRDEIDT
-478 TDATYIAWTKDETI
+478 TDPTYIAWTKDETI
-492 SLKEYLNYAISMNWI
+492 SLKEYLNYAISMNWV

-529 DYIIDALQNNT
+529 DYIIESLQNNS

-546 YKYMIANNNIT
+546 YKYMIANNNIS

-571 NVDESKITGL
+571 NVEESQITGL
-581 KSGRISAYNFMV
+581 KSGRISSFNFMI
-593 DCISELEITPA
+593 DCISNLEITPA

-615 VITDVNTGDVEALV
+615 VITDVNTGDVKALV

-666 KSAPGSTLKMCMS
+666 KSAPGSTLKMLVS
-679 VAAIEEGVV
+679 VAGLEENVI
-688 TLNEDIRCEG
+688 TLNEDIKCEG
-698 SFDKLTGTIHR
+698 SFDKLTGTVHR
-709 CWIYSGAHGRL
+709 CWIYPGAHGRL
-720 DITEAIANSCNCY
+720 DLTEAIANSCNCF

-745 DGYNATV
+745 DGYNANI

-769 SGVEILEASPQVSDA
+769 SGVEISEASPQVSDA

-807 TAVANS
+807 TAVANN
-813 GTVYNLTLIDKVTD
+813 GKVYNLTLIDKVTD

-834 DNSAEIRNEIE
+834 DNSAELRNEIE
-845 LEDNVWDAIHAGM
+845 LDDDVWDAIHAGM

-868 STVAVNVAGK
+868 STVAVDVAGK
-878 TGTAQETASRSDHA
+878 TGTAQETSSRADHA

-905 AIAIRVLHGYS
+905 AIAIRVLNGYT

-926 VIMYYYGLAEEEEII
+926 VVMYYYGLAEEDEII

>member
-1 MFAKWKESII
+1 MFNKWKESII

-16 RLFVLIIAF
+16 RLFVLLIAF

-45 DYLNNFRLKIVRERS
+45 DYLNNFQLKIVRERS
-60 LTSTRGNIYDCNGNL
+60 LPSTRGNIYDCNGNL

-95 DKNATLN
+95 DKNANIN

-108 IKLVEENGDEV
+108 IKLIEQNGDEV

-137 EGTRLL
+137 EGTKLQ

-148 IYGKRYT
+148 IYGKKYT
-155 SDLEYDEKT
+155 SDLDYDEKT
-164 ATPDDVV
+164 ATPDDVID
-171 EYLCGRKKYGIGY
+171 YLCSRKKYGIGY
-184 YAEPGVNTSFVPGG
+184 YEEPGVSSSFVPGG
-198 GYTKEEVLQII
+198 GYTKEEIVQII

-216 LNSYQKYIAT
+216 LNSYQKYIVT
-226 TVASDISEETLAV
+226 TVASDVSEETLAV

-248 GVSVAQSTIRKYND
+248 GVSVAQDTIRKYND
-262 PVYFAQIIG
+262 PVYFSQIIG
-271 YTGKISTEEYAVL
+271 YTGKISTDEYAVL

-311 GIKGSETIY
+311 GVKGSETIY

-373 KVSPADQDSKDMYI
+373 KVSPEDEDSKDMYI

-398 NNVIDTSRFSKSYA
+398 NNVIDTSRFSQSYA

-426 KESVSAELYDEL
+426 KENVSAELYDEL
-438 MVSATPYNRLSKEY
+438 MVSATPYNKLSKEY
-452 CNYQSYIVTML
+452 QNYESYIVSML
-463 MSDNHGVLVRDAIDT
+463 MSDNHSVLIRDEIDT

-492 SLKEYLNYAISMNWI
+492 SLKEYLNYAISMNWV

-529 DYIIDALQNNT
+529 DYIIESLQNNS

-546 YKYMIANNNIT
+546 YKYMIANNNIS

-571 NVDESKITGL
+571 NVEESQITGL
-581 KSGRISAYNFMV
+581 KSGRISSYNFII
-593 DCISELEITPA
+593 DCISNLEITPA

-615 VITDVNTGDVEALV
+615 VITDVNTGDVKALV

-666 KSAPGSTLKMCMS
+666 KSAPGSTLKMLVS
-679 VAAIEEGVV
+679 VAGLEENVIS
-688 TLNEDIRCEG
+688 LNEDIKCEG

-709 CWIYSGAHGRL
+709 CWIYPGAHGRL
-720 DITEAIANSCNCY
+720 DLTEAIANSCNCF

-745 DGYNATV
+745 DGYNANV
-752 GIDTLSKYT
+752 GIETLSKYT

-769 SGVEILEASPQVSDA
+769 SGVEISEASPQVSDA

-813 GTVYNLTLIDKVTD
+813 GKVYNLTLIDKVTD

-834 DNSAEIRNEIE
+834 DNSAELRNEIE
-845 LEDNVWDAIHAGM
+845 LDDEVWDAIHAGM

-868 STVAVNVAGK
+868 STVAVDVAGK
-878 TGTAQETASRSDHA
+878 TGTAQETSSRADHA

-905 AIAIRVLHGYS
+905 AIAIRVLNGYT

-926 VIMYYYGLAEEEEII
+926 VIMYYYGLAEEDEII

>member
-1 MFAKWKESII
+1 MFSKWKESII

-16 RLFVLIIAF
+16 RLFVLLIAF

-60 LTSTRGNIYDCNGNL
+60 LPSTRGNIYDCNGNL

-108 IKLVEENGDEV
+108 IKLVEQNGDEV

-137 EGTRLL
+137 EGTKLL

-148 IYGKRYT
+148 IYGKKYT

-164 ATPDDVV
+164 STPDDVI
-171 EYLCGRKKYGIGY
+171 EYLCGRKKYAIGY
-184 YAEPGVNTSFVPGG
+184 YEEPGVNSSFVPGG
-198 GYTKEEVLQII
+198 GYTKEEIIQII

-226 TVASDISEETLAV
+226 TVASDVSEETLAV

-248 GVSVAQSTIRKYND
+248 GVSVAQDTIRKYND
-262 PVYFAQIIG
+262 PVYFSQIIG
-271 YTGKISTEEYAVL
+271 YTGKISTEEYAIL

-311 GIKGSETIY
+311 GVKGSETIY

-347 KDLQIAVYNILEQ
+347 RDLQIAVYNILEQ

-373 KVSPADQDSKDMYI
+373 KVSPEDEASKDMYI

-412 SETEKAVYEKFLTK
+412 SETEKEVYEKFLTK
-426 KESVSAELYDEL
+426 KDNVSAELYDEL
-438 MVSATPYNRLSKEY
+438 MVSATPYNQLSREY
-452 CNYQSYIVTML
+452 QNYESYIVTLL
-463 MSDNHGVLVRDAIDT
+463 MSENHGVLIRDEIDT
-478 TDATYIAWTKDETI
+478 TDATYLAWTRDETI
-492 SLKEYLNYAISMNWI
+492 SLKEYLNYAISMNWV

-521 DEIYAGLV
+521 DEIYAGVV
-529 DYIIDALQNNT
+529 DYIIDSLQNNS

-546 YKYMIANNNIT
+546 YKYMIANNNIS

-581 KSGRISAYNFMV
+581 KSGRISAYNFII
-593 DCISELEITPA
+593 DCISNLEITPA

-615 VITDVNTGDVEALV
+615 VITDVNTGDVKALV

-679 VAAIEEGVV
+679 VAAVEENVV
-688 TLNEDIRCEG
+688 TLNEDIKCEG

-709 CWIYSGAHGRL
+709 CWIYPGAHGRL

-752 GIDTLSKYT
+752 GIETLSRYT
-761 DLFGLSEP
+761 DMFGLSEP
-769 SGVEILEASPQVSDA
+769 SGVEISEASPQVSDA

-845 LEDNVWDAIHAGM
+845 LDDDVWDAIHAGM

-868 STVAVNVAGK
+868 STVAVDVAGK
-878 TGTAQETASRSDHA
+878 TGTAQETASRADHA

-905 AIAIRVLHGYS
+905 AIAIRVLNGYT

-926 VIMYYYGLAEEEEII
+926 VVMYYYGLAEEEEII

>member
-1 MFAKWKESII
+1 MFNKWKESII

-16 RLFVLIIAF
+16 RLFVLLIAF

-45 DYLNNFRLKIVRERS
+45 DYLNNFQLKIVRERS
-60 LTSTRGNIYDCNGNL
+60 LPSTRGNIYDCNGNL

-95 DKNATLN
+95 EKNANIN

-108 IKLVEENGDEV
+108 IKLIEQNGDEV

-137 EGTRLL
+137 EGTKLQ

-148 IYGKRYT
+148 VYGKKYT
-155 SDLEYDEKT
+155 SDLDYDEKT
-164 ATPDDVV
+164 ATPDDVI
-171 EYLCGRKKYGIGY
+171 EYLCSRKKYGIGY
-184 YAEPGVNTSFVPGG
+184 YEEPGVSSSFVPGG
-198 GYTKEEVLQII
+198 GYTKEEIVQII

-216 LNSYQKYIAT
+216 LNSYQKYIVT
-226 TVASDISEETLAV
+226 TVASDVSEETLAV

-248 GVSVAQSTIRKYND
+248 GVSVAQDTIRKYND
-262 PVYFAQIIG
+262 PVYFSQIIG
-271 YTGKISTEEYAVL
+271 YTGKISTDEYAVL
-284 SEENENYSLNDYVGK
+284 SQENSNYSLNDYVGK

-311 GIKGSETIY
+311 GVKGSETIY

-373 KVSPADQDSKDMYI
+373 KVSPEDEDSKDMYI

-398 NNVIDTSRFSKSYA
+398 NNVIDTSRFSQSYA

-426 KESVSAELYDEL
+426 KENVSAELYDEL

-452 CNYQSYIVTML
+452 QNYESYIVSML
-463 MSDNHGVLVRDAIDT
+463 MSDNHGVLIRDEIDT
-478 TDATYIAWTKDETI
+478 TDPTYIAWTKDETI
-492 SLKEYLNYAISMNWI
+492 SLKEYLNYAISMNWV

-529 DYIIDALQNNT
+529 DYIIESLQNNS

-546 YKYMIANNNIT
+546 YKYMIANNNIS

-571 NVDESKITGL
+571 NVEESQITGL
-581 KSGRISAYNFMV
+581 KSGRISSFNFMI
-593 DCISELEITPA
+593 DCISNLEITPA

-615 VITDVNTGDVEALV
+615 VITDVNTGDVKALV

-666 KSAPGSTLKMCMS
+666 KSAPGSTLKMLVS
-679 VAAIEEGVV
+679 VAGLEENVI
-688 TLNEDIRCEG
+688 TLNEDIKCEG
-698 SFDKLTGTIHR
+698 SFDKLTGTVHR
-709 CWIYSGAHGRL
+709 CWIYPGAHGRL
-720 DITEAIANSCNCY
+720 DLTEAIANSCNCF

-745 DGYNATV
+745 DGYNANI

-769 SGVEILEASPQVSDA
+769 SGVEISEASPQVSDA

-813 GTVYNLTLIDKVTD
+813 GKVYNLTLIDKVTD

-834 DNSAEIRNEIE
+834 DNSAELRNEIE
-845 LEDNVWDAIHAGM
+845 LDDDVWDAIHAGM

-868 STVAVNVAGK
+868 STVAVDVAGK
-878 TGTAQETASRSDHA
+878 TGTAQETSSRADHA

-905 AIAIRVLHGYS
+905 AIAIRVLNGYT

-926 VIMYYYGLAEEEEII
+926 VVMYYYGLAEEDEII

>member
-1 MFAKWKESII
+1 MFSKWKDSIL
-11 TVISS
+11 TVITS
-16 RLFVLIIAF
+16 RLFVILVAF
-25 ILLCSTL
+25 ILLSSTI
-32 VYRLFDLQIVKGE
+32 VYRLFDLQIVNGE

-60 LTSTRGNIYDCNGNL
+60 LSSTRGNIYDCNGNL

-81 AYNITLEDVYESGS
+81 AYNITIEDVYESGS
-95 DKNATLN
+95 DKNAQLN

-108 IKLVEENGDEV
+108 IHLIEESGDDV

-137 EGTRLL
+137 EGTALQ

-148 IYGKRYT
+148 IYGKVYI
-155 SDLEYDEKT
+155 SDLEYDQKT
-164 ATPDDVV
+164 ATPQDVID
-171 EYLCGRKKYGIGY
+171 YLCSRKKYAIGY
-184 YAEPGVNTSFVPGG
+184 YAEPGVSSSFVPGG
-198 GYTKEEVLQII
+198 GYTKEEIIKMI

-216 LNSYQKYIAT
+216 LNSYQKYIVT
-226 TVASDISEETLAV
+226 TVAEDVSEETLAV
-239 VIENSDVLP
+239 VIENSDILP
-248 GVSVAQSTIRKYND
+248 GVSVSQATIRKYND
-262 PVYFAQIIG
+262 PVYFSQIIG
-271 YTGKISTEEYAVL
+271 YTGKISTDEYAIL
-284 SEENENYSLNDYVGK
+284 SEGNDNYSLNDYVGK

-305 MESYLQ
+305 MESQLQ

-373 KVSPADQDSKDMYI
+373 KVGPDEDAKDMYI

-398 NNVIDTSRFSKSYA
+398 NNIIDTSRFSQSYA
-412 SETEKAVYEKFLTK
+412 SETEKAVFEVFLTK
-426 KESVSAELYDEL
+426 KESVSEELREEL
-438 MVSATPYNRLSKEY
+438 LNGVTPYNRLSKEY
-452 CNYQSYIVTML
+452 QNYESYIVSL
-463 MSDNHGVLVRDAIDT
+463 LSSDNHGVLIKDQIDT
-478 TDATYIAWTKDETI
+478 SDATYIAWTKDETI

-521 DEIYAGLV
+521 DEIYISLV

-540 EFNKKL
+540 EFNKKI
-546 YKYMIANNNIT
+546 YKYMIANNNIS

-571 NVDESKITGL
+571 NVEESKITGL
-581 KSGRISAYNFMV
+581 KSGRITAYDFMI
-593 DCISELEITPA
+593 DCISNLEITPA

-615 VITDVNTGDVEALV
+615 VITDVNSGDVKALV

-643 DSEYLARLNSDLSR
+643 DAEYLARLNSDLSR

-666 KSAPGSTLKMCMS
+666 KSAPGSTLKML
-679 VAAIEEGVV
+679 VAVAGLEEGVIS
-688 TLNEDIRCEG
+688 LDEDIKCEG
-698 SFDKLTGTIHR
+698 SFAKLTGTIHN
-709 CWIYSGAHGRL
+709 CWIYPGAHGRL
-720 DITEAIANSCNCY
+720 DVTEAIANSCNSF

-745 DGYNATV
+745 DGYNATI
-752 GIDTLSKYT
+752 GTDTLAKYV
-761 DLFGLSEP
+761 DLFGLSET
-769 SGVEILEASPQVSDA
+769 SGVEISEANPQVSDA

-807 TAVANS
+807 TAVANN

-827 TNGNLQF
+827 TNGNLIY
-834 DNSAEIRNEIE
+834 DNAAKVRNIIE
-845 LEDNVWDAIHAGM
+845 LDDDVWDAIHEGM
-858 RQVVQKKAYF
+858 RQVVLKKAYY
-868 STVAVNVAGK
+868 STINIDVAGK
-878 TGTAQETASRSDHA
+878 TGTAQETSSRADHA
-892 LFVGYAPYEDPEI
+892 LFVAYAPYENPDI
-905 AIAIRVLHGYS
+905 AIATRVLNGYT
-916 SDYAAQITKD
+916 SDYASQITKD
-926 VIMYYYGLAEEEEII
+926 IIMYYYNLAEEDEII
-941 TGTADQPLTATTTG
+941 TGTAEQPLTATTTG

>member
-1 MFAKWKESII
+1 MFNKWKESII

-16 RLFVLIIAF
+16 RLFVLLIAF

-45 DYLNNFRLKIVRERS
+45 DYLNNFQLKIVRERS
-60 LTSTRGNIYDCNGNL
+60 LPSTRGNIYDCNGNL

-95 DKNATLN
+95 EKNANIN

-108 IKLVEENGDEV
+108 IKLIEQNGDEV

-137 EGTRLL
+137 EGTKLQ

-148 IYGKRYT
+148 VYGKKYT
-155 SDLEYDEKT
+155 SDLDYDEKT
-164 ATPDDVV
+164 ATPDDVI
-171 EYLCGRKKYGIGY
+171 EYLCSRKKYGIGY
-184 YAEPGVNTSFVPGG
+184 YEEPGVSSSFVPGG
-198 GYTKEEVLQII
+198 GYTKEEIVQII

-216 LNSYQKYIAT
+216 LNSYQKYIVT
-226 TVASDISEETLAV
+226 TVASDVSEETLAV

-248 GVSVAQSTIRKYND
+248 GVSVAQDTIRKYND
-262 PVYFAQIIG
+262 PVYFSQIIG
-271 YTGKISTEEYAVL
+271 YTGKISTDEYAVL
-284 SEENENYSLNDYVGK
+284 SQENSNYSLNDYVGK

-311 GIKGSETIY
+311 GVKGSETIY

-373 KVSPADQDSKDMYI
+373 KVSPEDEDSKDVYI

-398 NNVIDTSRFSKSYA
+398 NNVIDTSRFSQSYA

-426 KESVSAELYDEL
+426 KENVSAELYDEL
-438 MVSATPYNRLSKEY
+438 MISATPYNRLSKEY
-452 CNYQSYIVTML
+452 QNYESYIVSML
-463 MSDNHGVLVRDAIDT
+463 MSDNHGVLIRDEIDT
-478 TDATYIAWTKDETI
+478 TDPTYIAWTKDETI
-492 SLKEYLNYAISMNWI
+492 SLKEYLNYAISMNWV

-529 DYIIDALQNNT
+529 DYIIESLQNNS

-546 YKYMIANNNIT
+546 YKYMIANNNIS

-571 NVDESKITGL
+571 NVEESQITGL
-581 KSGRISAYNFMV
+581 KSGRISSYNFMI
-593 DCISELEITPA
+593 DCISNLEITPA

-615 VITDVNTGDVEALV
+615 VITDVNTGDVKALV

-666 KSAPGSTLKMCMS
+666 KSAPGSTLKMLVS
-679 VAAIEEGVV
+679 VAGLEENVI
-688 TLNEDIRCEG
+688 TLNEDIKCEG
-698 SFDKLTGTIHR
+698 SFDKLTGTVHR
-709 CWIYSGAHGRL
+709 CWIYPGAHGRL
-720 DITEAIANSCNCY
+720 DLTEAIANSCNCF

-745 DGYNATV
+745 DGYNANI

-769 SGVEILEASPQVSDA
+769 SGVEISEASPQVSDA

-807 TAVANS
+807 TAVANN
-813 GTVYNLTLIDKVTD
+813 GKVYNLTLIDKVTD

-834 DNSAEIRNEIE
+834 DNSAELRNEIE
-845 LEDNVWDAIHAGM
+845 LDDEVWDAIHAGM

-868 STVAVNVAGK
+868 STVAVDVAGK
-878 TGTAQETASRSDHA
+878 TGTAQETSSRADHA

-905 AIAIRVLHGYS
+905 AIAIRVLNGYT

-926 VIMYYYGLAEEEEII
+926 VIMYYYGLAEEDEII

>member
-1 MFAKWKESII
+1 MFNKWKESII

-16 RLFVLIIAF
+16 RLFVLLIAF

-45 DYLNNFRLKIVRERS
+45 DYLNNFQLKIVRERS
-60 LTSTRGNIYDCNGNL
+60 LPSTRGNIYDCNGNL

-95 DKNATLN
+95 DKNANIN

-108 IKLVEENGDEV
+108 IKLIEQNGDEV

-137 EGTRLL
+137 EGTKLQ

-148 IYGKRYT
+148 VYGKKYT
-155 SDLEYDEKT
+155 SDLDYDEKT
-164 ATPDDVV
+164 ATPDTVID
-171 EYLCGRKKYGIGY
+171 YLCSRKKYGIGY
-184 YAEPGVNTSFVPGG
+184 YEEPGVSSSFVPGG
-198 GYTKEEVLQII
+198 GYTKEEIVQII

-216 LNSYQKYIAT
+216 LNSYQKYIVT
-226 TVASDISEETLAV
+226 TVASDVSEETLAV

-248 GVSVAQSTIRKYND
+248 GVSVAQDTIRKYND
-262 PVYFAQIIG
+262 PVYFSQIIG
-271 YTGKISTEEYAVL
+271 YTGKISTDEYAVL
-284 SEENENYSLNDYVGK
+284 SEENSNYSLNDYVGK

-311 GIKGSETIY
+311 GVKGSETIY

-373 KVSPADQDSKDMYI
+373 KVSPEDEESKDMYI

-398 NNVIDTSRFSKSYA
+398 NNVIDTSRFSQSYA

-426 KESVSAELYDEL
+426 KENVSTELYDEL
-438 MVSATPYNRLSKEY
+438 MVSATPYNKLSKEY
-452 CNYQSYIVTML
+452 QNYESYIVSML
-463 MSDNHGVLVRDAIDT
+463 MSDNHGVLIRDEIDT

-492 SLKEYLNYAISMNWI
+492 SLKEYLNYAISMNWV

-529 DYIIDALQNNT
+529 DYIIESLQNNS

-546 YKYMIANNNIT
+546 YKYMIANNNIS

-571 NVDESKITGL
+571 NVEESQITGL
-581 KSGRISAYNFMV
+581 KSGRISSYNFII
-593 DCISELEITPA
+593 DCISNLEITPA

-615 VITDVNTGDVEALV
+615 VITDVNTGDVKALV

-666 KSAPGSTLKMCMS
+666 KSAPGSTLKMLVS
-679 VAAIEEGVV
+679 VAGLEENVI
-688 TLNEDIRCEG
+688 TLNEDIKCEG

-709 CWIYSGAHGRL
+709 CWIYTGAHGRL
-720 DITEAIANSCNCY
+720 DLTEAIANSCNCY

-745 DGYNATV
+745 DGYNANV
-752 GIDTLSKYT
+752 GIETLSKYT

-769 SGVEILEASPQVSDA
+769 SGVEISEASPQVSDA

-807 TAVANS
+807 TAVANN
-813 GTVYNLTLIDKVTD
+813 GKVYNLTLIDKVTD

-834 DNSAEIRNEIE
+834 DNSAELRNEIE
-845 LEDNVWDAIHAGM
+845 LDDEVWDAIHAGM

-868 STVAVNVAGK
+868 STVAVDVAGK
-878 TGTAQETASRSDHA
+878 TGTAQETSSRADHA

-905 AIAIRVLHGYS
+905 AIAIRVLNGYT

-926 VIMYYYGLAEEEEII
+926 VVMYYYGLAEEDEII
-941 TGTADQPLTATTTG
+941 TGTADQPLAATTTG

>member
-1 MFAKWKESII
+1 MFNKWKESVI

-16 RLFVLIIAF
+16 RLFVILLAF

-45 DYLNNFRLKIVRERS
+45 NYLNNFRLKIVRERS
-60 LTSTRGNIYDCNGNL
+60 LPSTRGNIYDCNGNL

-95 DKNATLN
+95 DKNANLN

-108 IKLVEENGDEV
+108 IQLIEKNGDEI
-119 ISDFNIRVN
+119 ISDFNIRVS

-137 EGTRLL
+137 EGTKLQ

-148 IYGKRYT
+148 IYGKVYI
-155 SDLEYDEKT
+155 SDLDYDEKT
-164 ATPDDVV
+164 STPDDVI
-171 EYLCGRKKYGIGY
+171 EYLCSRKKYAIGY
-184 YAEPGVNTSFVPGG
+184 YEEPGVNSSFVPGG

-209 TIRYALS
+209 TVRYALS

-226 TVASDISEETLAV
+226 TVASDVSEETLAV

-248 GVSVAQSTIRKYND
+248 GVSVAQDTIRKYND
-262 PVYFAQIIG
+262 PVYFSQIIG
-271 YTGKISTEEYAVL
+271 YTGKISQEEYATL
-284 SEENENYSLNDYVGK
+284 SAENENYTLNDYVGK

-311 GIKGSETIY
+311 GVKGSETIY

-373 KVSPADQDSKDMYI
+373 KVSPADASSNDMYI

-412 SETEKAVYEKFLTK
+412 SETEKEVYEKFLVK
-426 KESVSAELYDEL
+426 KENVSIELREEL
-438 MVSATPYNRLSKEY
+438 LETATPYNKLSKEY
-452 CNYQSYIVTML
+452 QNYESYIVSL
-463 MSDNHGVLVRDAIDT
+463 LSSDNHGVLLKSEIDT
-478 TDATYIAWTKDETI
+478 SDPVYIAWAKDETI
-492 SLKEYLNYAISMNWI
+492 SLKEYLNYAISKNWI

-512 DLEVQYSDS
+512 NLDVQYSDS

-529 DYIIDALQNNT
+529 DYIIDALQNNS
-540 EFNKKL
+540 EFNKKI
-546 YKYMIANNNIT
+546 YKYMISNNNIT

-571 NVDESKITGL
+571 NVEEEKIKGL
-581 KSGRISAYNFMV
+581 KSGKISAYNFMI

-615 VITDVNTGDVEALV
+615 VITDVNTGDVKALV

-666 KSAPGSTLKMCMS
+666 RSAPGSTLKML
-679 VAAIEEGVV
+679 VAVAGLEEDVIS
-688 TLNEDIRCEG
+688 LNEDIKCEG
-698 SFDKLTGTIHR
+698 SFTKLTGTVHN
-709 CWIYSGAHGRL
+709 CWIYPGAHGRV
-720 DITEAIANSCNCY
+720 DVTEAIANSCNSY
-733 FYEVGYRMSQDE
+733 FYEVGFRMSQDE
-745 DGYNATV
+745 DGYNATI
-752 GIDTLSKYT
+752 GTQTLAKYV
-761 DLFGLSEP
+761 DMFGLSEV
-769 SGVEILEASPQVSDA
+769 SGVEISEANPQVSDA

-834 DNSAEIRNEIE
+834 DNSAEVRNTID
-845 LEDNVWDAIHAGM
+845 LSDDVWDSIHEGM
-858 RQVVQKKAYF
+858 RQVVIKKTYF
-868 STVAVNVAGK
+868 NSVAVNVAGK
-878 TGTAQETASRSDHA
+878 TGTAQEVSSRADHA

-905 AIAIRVLHGYS
+905 AIAIRVLNGYT

-926 VIMYYYGLAEEEEII
+926 IVMYYYGLAEEDEII
-941 TGTADQPLTATTTG
+941 TGTAEQPLTATTTG

>member
-1 MFAKWKESII
+1 MFNKWKESII

-16 RLFVLIIAF
+16 RLFVLLIAF

-45 DYLNNFRLKIVRERS
+45 DYLNNFQLKIVRERS
-60 LTSTRGNIYDCNGNL
+60 LPSTRGNIYDCNGNL

-95 DKNATLN
+95 DKNANIN

-108 IKLVEENGDEV
+108 IKLIEQNGDEV

-137 EGTRLL
+137 EGTKLQ

-148 IYGKRYT
+148 VYGKKYT
-155 SDLEYDEKT
+155 SDLDYDEKT
-164 ATPDDVV
+164 ATPDDVI
-171 EYLCGRKKYGIGY
+171 EYLCSRKKYGIGY
-184 YAEPGVNTSFVPGG
+184 YEEPGVSSSFVPGG
-198 GYTKEEVLQII
+198 GYTKEEIVQII

-216 LNSYQKYIAT
+216 LNSYQKYIVT
-226 TVASDISEETLAV
+226 TVASDVSEETLAV

-248 GVSVAQSTIRKYND
+248 GVSVAQDTIRKYND
-262 PVYFAQIIG
+262 PVYFSQIIG
-271 YTGKISTEEYAVL
+271 YTGKISTDEYAVL
-284 SEENENYSLNDYVGK
+284 SQENSNYSLNDYVGK

-311 GIKGSETIY
+311 GVKGSETIY

-373 KVSPADQDSKDMYI
+373 KVSPEDEDSKDVYI

-398 NNVIDTSRFSKSYA
+398 NNVIDTSRFSQSYA

-426 KESVSAELYDEL
+426 KENVSAELYDEL

-452 CNYQSYIVTML
+452 QNYESYIVSML
-463 MSDNHGVLVRDAIDT
+463 MSDNHGVLIRDEIDT
-478 TDATYIAWTKDETI
+478 TDPTYIAWTKDETI
-492 SLKEYLNYAISMNWI
+492 SLKEYLNYAISMNWV

-529 DYIIDALQNNT
+529 DYIIESLQNNS

-546 YKYMIANNNIT
+546 YKYMIANNNIS

-571 NVDESKITGL
+571 NVEESQITGL
-581 KSGRISAYNFMV
+581 KSGRISSFNFMI
-593 DCISELEITPA
+593 DCISNLEITPA

-615 VITDVNTGDVEALV
+615 VITDVNTGDVKALV

-666 KSAPGSTLKMCMS
+666 KSAPGSTLKMLVS
-679 VAAIEEGVV
+679 VAGLEENVI
-688 TLNEDIRCEG
+688 TLNEDIKCEG
-698 SFDKLTGTIHR
+698 SFDKLTGTVHR
-709 CWIYSGAHGRL
+709 CWIYPGAHGRL
-720 DITEAIANSCNCY
+720 DLTEAIANSCNCF

-745 DGYNATV
+745 DGYNANI

-769 SGVEILEASPQVSDA
+769 SGVEISEASPQVSDA

-807 TAVANS
+807 TAVANN
-813 GTVYNLTLIDKVTD
+813 GKVYNLTLIDKVTD

-834 DNSAEIRNEIE
+834 DNSAELRNEIE
-845 LEDNVWDAIHAGM
+845 LDDDVWDAIHAGM

-868 STVAVNVAGK
+868 STVAVDVAGK
-878 TGTAQETASRSDHA
+878 TGTAQETSSRADHA

-905 AIAIRVLHGYS
+905 AIAIRVLNGYT

-926 VIMYYYGLAEEEEII
+926 VVMYYYGLAEEDEII

>member
-1 MFAKWKESII
+1 MFSKWKESII

-16 RLFVLIIAF
+16 RLFVLLVAF
-25 ILLCSTL
+25 VLLCSTL

-45 DYLNNFRLKIVRERS
+45 DYLNNFQLKIVRERS
-60 LTSTRGNIYDCNGNL
+60 LPSTRGNIYDCNGNL

-108 IKLVEENGDEV
+108 IKLIEQSGDEV

-128 EDGEYVFTV
+128 EYNEYVFTV
-137 EGTRLL
+137 EGTKLQ

-148 IYGKRYT
+148 IYGKKYT

-164 ATPDDVV
+164 STPDDVI
-171 EYLCGRKKYGIGY
+171 EFLCGRKKYGIGY
-184 YAEPGVNTSFVPGG
+184 YEEPGVSSSFVPGG
-198 GYTKEEVLQII
+198 GYTKEEIVQII

-226 TVASDISEETLAV
+226 TVASDVSEETLAV

-248 GVSVAQSTIRKYND
+248 GVNIAQDTIRKYND
-262 PVYFAQIIG
+262 PVYFSQIIG
-271 YTGKISTEEYAVL
+271 YTGKISTEEYDVL
-284 SEENENYSLNDYVGK
+284 SKENENYSLNDYVGK

-311 GIKGSETIY
+311 GVKGSETIY

-347 KDLQIAVYNILEQ
+347 KDLQIAIYNILEQ

-373 KVSPADQDSKDMYI
+373 KVRPEDEESKDMYI

-398 NNVIDTSRFSKSYA
+398 NNVIDISRFSKSYA
-412 SETEKAVYEKFLTK
+412 SETEKAVYEKYLTK
-426 KESVSAELYDEL
+426 KDNVSAELYDEL
-438 MVSATPYNRLSKEY
+438 MNSATPYNKLSKEY
-452 CNYQSYIVTML
+452 QNYESYIVTL
-463 MSDNHGVLVRDAIDT
+463 LASDNHGVLIRDEIDT
-478 TDATYIAWTKDETI
+478 TDPTYIAWTKDETI

-521 DEIYAGLV
+521 DEIYAELV
-529 DYIIDALQNNT
+529 DYIIDALQNNS

-571 NVDESKITGL
+571 NVPETQITGL
-581 KSGRISAYNFMV
+581 KSGRISAYEFII
-593 DCISELEITPA
+593 DCISNLEITPA

-615 VITDVNTGDVEALV
+615 VITDVNTGDVKALV

-666 KSAPGSTLKMCMS
+666 KSAPGSTLKMLVS
-679 VAAIEEGVV
+679 VAGLEEGVIS
-688 TLNEDIRCEG
+688 LNEDIKCEG
-698 SFDKLTGTIHR
+698 SFDKLTGTVHR

-720 DITEAIANSCNCY
+720 DLTEAIANSCNCF
-733 FYEVGYRMSQDE
+733 FYEVGFRMSQDE
-745 DGYNATV
+745 DGYNANV
-752 GIDTLSKYT
+752 GVEALSRYT
-761 DLFGLSEP
+761 DMFGLNET
-769 SGVEILEASPQVSDA
+769 SGVEISEASPQVSDS

-813 GTVYNLTLIDKVTD
+813 GKVYNLTLIDKVTD

-834 DNSAEIRNEIE
+834 DNSAELRNEIE
-845 LEDNVWDAIHAGM
+845 LEDEVWDAIHAGM
-858 RQVVQKKAYF
+858 RQVVMKKAYF

-878 TGTAQETASRSDHA
+878 TGTAQETSSRADHA

-905 AIAIRVLHGYS
+905 AIAIRVLNGYT

-926 VIMYYYGLAEEEEII
+926 VIMYYYGLAEEEDII
-941 TGTADQPLTATTTG
+941 TGTADQPLAATTAG